1 MEITAQMVKE
11 LRERSGAG
19 MMECKKAL
27 TQNNGDMDASI
38 EWLRK
43 QGLAKA
49 DKKADRVAAEG
60 RIVLAQDA
68 GKGVLVEINSETDF
82 VAKDANFLGFAD
94 NVAKAALGVADVEAL
109 KSAAYASGGT
119 VEEARAAVIAKVGE
133 NVQIRRMVRIDSANT
148 VAGYLHGGRI
158 GVLVELKGGSA
169 DLARGLAMHIAAMN
183 PPHIAEKDVPAEF
196 IAKEKEIYAAKAAES
211 GKPANIV
218 EKMVEGSLRNLEAL
232 DRRRHR
238 LEAEQRYQQLL
249 LHQLERVESDEAI
262 ARELVAAPLGDL
274 AAGDASELSR
284 VLSDPRLRADLV
296 VQAGDELRRRIDQ
309 LRASQSDAL
318 SAVYDLE
325 QDIEHAFNPF
335 WGPLFKEG
343 TENSRFGEQV
353 EDYACLYTSR
363 VSNFLAYSP
372 FQYFRSP
379 RDHLPHERVY

>member
-82 VAKDANFLGFAD
+82 VAKDANFLGFTD

-196 IAKEKEIYAAKAAES
+196 IAKEKEIELAKMSEKDKSKPVEILEKIIS
-211 GKPANIV
+211 GKINKIINDVTLVGQPYVLDTNETV
-218 EKMVEGSLRNLEAL
+218 GNVLKKEGAEVIAF
-232 DRRRHR
+232 HR
-238 LEAEQRYQQLL
+238 L
-249 LHQLERVESDEAI
+249 
-262 ARELVAAPLGDL
+262 
-274 AAGDASELSR
+274 
-284 VLSDPRLRADLV
+284 V
-296 VQAGDELRRRIDQ
+296 VGEG
-309 LRASQSDAL
+309 
-318 SAVYDLE
+318 
-325 QDIEHAFNPF
+325 IE
-335 WGPLFKEG
+335 KV
-343 TENSRFGEQV
+343 V
-353 EDYACLYTSR
+353 EDYAAE
-363 VSNFLAYSP
+363 VMKQAGLA
-372 FQYFRSP
+372 
-379 RDHLPHERVY
+379 